1 MRAAFGVSALLFAS
15 YLVVFCITMPRVS
28 PAVPTG
34 SHSAAQ
40 EPRLAFRHQ
49 AVRVW
54 QDRSLLLYLLFATS
68 IAILDTQTDSMLPVV
83 LQHVLDQ
90 ATSQRLYTV
99 LLVTNAVLVI
109 ALQPLV
115 LRVLSPTTLRASL
128 ALAGAC
134 YSVSSLLYAMGSVS
148 IWPFI
153 VSMIFLSIGEA
164 TIGVGESLYIDLIAS
179 KEQRSFYF
187 SCLSL
192 INGGSMIGPPL
203 CGWLIAHS
211 SYTDAFLSFA
221 VGPLVG
227 ALLFARARPKP
238 AGAPARETCP
248 SGTQSSSQVHSTSAL
263 VDP

>member
-1 MRAAFGVSALLFAS
+1 MHQLSPRGHRCSWPRAGGSGAGQETAREGGALARCRAGAS
-15 YLVVFCITMPRVS
+15 RERLLTPGGRRGS
-28 PAVPTG
+28 PLA
-34 SHSAAQ
+34 SAAG
-40 EPRLAFRHQ
+40 L
-49 AVRVW
+49 
-54 QDRSLLLYLLFATS
+54 
-68 IAILDTQTDSMLPVV
+68 
-83 LQHVLDQ
+83 
-90 ATSQRLYTV
+90 TV

-192 INGGSMIGPPL
+192 INSGSMIGPPL
-203 CGWLIAHS
+203 CGLLIAHS
-211 SYTDAFLSFA
+211 SYTDAFLSLA

-227 ALLFARARPKP
+227 ALLFARSWPKP
-238 AGAPARETCP
+238 AGAAARETCP
-248 SGTQSSSQVHSTSAL
+248 SGTQSSSQVRSTSAI

>member
-1 MRAAFGVSALLFAS
+1 MSHGSFPLQFIAINLGATVGPILGALVSQQSMRAAFGVSALLFAS
-15 YLVVFCITMPRVS
+15 YLVVFCITMPRGS

-54 QDRSLLLYLLFATS
+54 QDRSLLLYVLFATS

-83 LQHVLDQ
+83 LQHALDQ

-128 ALAGAC
+128 ALAGVC
-134 YSVSSLLYAMGSVS
+134 YSVSSLLYAMGSVG

-153 VSMIFLSIGEA
+153 VSMIF
-164 TIGVGESLYIDLIAS
+164 
-179 KEQRSFYF
+179 R
-187 SCLSL
+187 
-192 INGGSMIGPPL
+192 
-203 CGWLIAHS
+203 
-211 SYTDAFLSFA
+211 
-221 VGPLVG
+221 
-227 ALLFARARPKP
+227 
-238 AGAPARETCP
+238 
-248 SGTQSSSQVHSTSAL
+248 
-263 VDP
+263 